1 MFEPLSIT
9 RMAQSLASYSGDRLG
24 VIAHNIAQADTPG
37 YKAMDLPAFSDVYAA
52 QSGTDAFTMR
62 STLPGHVQ
70 GGLPGES
77 PVETPAGGETS
88 GDGNSVSVE
97 REMVKMADIRQSH
110 DMALSIYRVTQDI
123 TRAALGRR

>member
-37 YKAMDLPAFSDVYAA
+37 YKAMDLPAFTDVYTS
-52 QSGTDAFTMR
+52 QSGGDAFTMR
-62 STLPGHVQ
+62 ATLPGHVQ
-70 GGLPGES
+70 GGLTAGT
-77 PVETPAGGETS
+77 PVQMPAGGEAS

-110 DMALSIYRVTQDI
+110 NMALSIYRVTQDI
-123 TRAALGRR
+123 ARAALGRR

>member
-37 YKAMDLPAFSDVYAA
+37 YRAMDLPAFSEIYAA
-52 QSGTDAFTMR
+52 QSGDDAFSMR
-62 STLPGHVQ
+62 ATLPGHVQ
-70 GGLPGES
+70 GGLPA
-77 PVETPAGGETS
+77 ETPIEAPSGGEAS
-88 GDGNSVSVE
+88 GDGNTVSVE
-97 REMVKMADIRQSH
+97 KEMVKMADIRQSH